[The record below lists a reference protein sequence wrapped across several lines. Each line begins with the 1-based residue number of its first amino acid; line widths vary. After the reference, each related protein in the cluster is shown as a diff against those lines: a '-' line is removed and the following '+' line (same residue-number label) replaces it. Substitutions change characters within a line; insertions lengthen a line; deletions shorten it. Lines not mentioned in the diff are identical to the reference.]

1 MPRPICYQVPRI
13 DKINPPTSLCESPMT
28 ETPRPTPSLS
38 PGRLGRRELLRMSL
52 GGLTLPALL
61 DARSQAASPRSSSE
75 ATAVI
80 LVWLQ
85 GGASHLETYDPK
97 PLSGSAYRGP
107 YDPIATNVPG
117 MDICELLPHHA
128 RVADRFSLLRSM
140 VHTGF
145 CHQQGTQQLLTGHPV
160 RILKQKPDHPDIF
173 SIVHRLR
180 RSPNGGLPNYVG
192 VNPVPYGGAA
202 YLGPAYEPFAVT
214 GDPNTGDFAVPNIGI
229 SDKQKLGRMRER
241 IGLRQSLDRL
251 SRDADLFHQMKALD
265 EFETQALNVLTGPAA
280 KEAFDIEQESTATRE
295 RYGRNRWGQQTLL
308 ARRLV
313 ERGVDLVTT
322 TFNGSL
328 CGRVG
333 NWDDHAV
340 NHNVFEGLKYRCP
353 FYDQAVA
360 ALIED
365 LFDRGLDRRVMVVV
379 TGEFGRTPKISHVA
393 SSGKGV
399 ASAAKGTVQPGRDHW
414 PRATSILFAGGGI
427 EPGQV
432 IGSTDTRGED
442 GKDRIVGRDDF
453 LATIYRHL
461 GVDAD
466 HLALADF
473 AGRPIPVLRDGQPI
487 PELTATSAT

>member
-1 MPRPICYQVPRI
+1 
-13 DKINPPTSLCESPMT
+13 
-28 ETPRPTPSLS
+28 
-38 PGRLGRRELLRMSL
+38 MSL
-52 GGLTLPALL
+52 GGLSLPALL
-61 DARSQAASPRSSSE
+61 ASRAAADQSS
-75 ATAVI
+75 AGDRKAVI

-107 YDPIATNVPG
+107 YDPIATDVPG
-117 MDICELLPHHA
+117 MEICELLPHHA
-128 RVADRFSLLRSM
+128 RVAGKFSLLRSM

-160 RILKQKPDHPDIF
+160 RILKQKPDHPDLF
-173 SIVHRLR
+173 SITHRMR
-180 RSPNGGLPNYVG
+180 QAPHSGLPNYVG
-192 VNPVPYGGAA
+192 VNPVPYAGAA

-214 GDPNTGDFAVPNIGI
+214 GDPNSGSFQVPNIGLD
-229 SDKQKLGRMRER
+229 DKKKLSRMRER
-241 IGLRQSLDRL
+241 IGLRESLDRL
-251 SRDADLFHQMKALD
+251 SREADQYHQMKALD
-265 EFETQALNVLTGPAA
+265 EFETQALDVLTGPAA
-280 KEAFDIEQESTATRE
+280 KRAFDINQESVATRD
-295 RYGRNRWGQQTLL
+295 RYGRNRWGQQALL

-313 ERGVDLVTT
+313 ESGVDLVTT

-340 NHNVFEGLKYRCP
+340 NHNIFEGLKHRCP

-365 LFDRGLDRRVMVVV
+365 IFERGLDQRVMVVV

-399 ASAAKGTVQPGRDHW
+399 ASAPKGTVQPGRDHW

-427 EPGQV
+427 PAGQV
-432 IGSTDTRGED
+432 IGSTDGRGED
-442 GKDRIVGRDDF
+442 AKDRIVGRDDF
-453 LATIYRHL
+453 LATIYHHL
-461 GVDAD
+461 GMDAD

-473 AGRPIPVLRDGQPI
+473 AGRPVPVLRNGTPI
-487 PELTATSAT
+487 RELTSRG

>member
-1 MPRPICYQVPRI
+1 MTSRPHLDSDPFGQSAP
-13 DKINPPTSLCESPMT
+13 
-28 ETPRPTPSLS
+28 PTPSVS
-38 PGRLGRRELLRMSL
+38 PGTSIGRRELLRASL

-61 DARSQAASPRSSSE
+61 ASRAAGGATPGGDR
-75 ATAVI
+75 TAVI
-80 LVWLQ
+80 LIWLQ

-107 YDPIATNVPG
+107 YDPIATRVPG

-128 RVADRFSLLRSM
+128 RVAEKFSLLRSM
-140 VHTGF
+140 VHSGF

-160 RILKQKPDHPDIF
+160 RILKQKPDHPDLF

-180 RSPNGGLPNYVG
+180 QAPTGGLPNYVG
-192 VNPVPYGGAA
+192 VNPVPYAGAA
-202 YLGPAYEPFAVT
+202 YLGPAYEPFSVS
-214 GDPNTGDFAVPNIGI
+214 GDPNSGSFAVPNIGL
-229 SDKQKLGRMRER
+229 SDKQKLARIRER
-241 IGLRQSLDRL
+241 IGLRKSLDRL
-251 SRDADLFHQMKALD
+251 SRDADLYQRMKALD
-265 EFETQALNVLTGPAA
+265 EFETQALDVLTGPAA
-280 KEAFDIEQESTATRE
+280 KKAFDISKESTATRDK
-295 RYGRNRWGQQTLL
+295 YGRNRWGQQALL

-313 ERGVDLVTT
+313 ESGVDLVTT

-340 NHNVFEGLKYRCP
+340 NHNVFEGLKHRCP

-379 TGEFGRTPKISHVA
+379 TGEFGRTPKISH
-393 SSGKGV
+393 SPSTGKGV
-399 ASAAKGTVQPGRDHW
+399 ASAKKGTMQPGRDHW

-427 EPGQV
+427 PAGEV
-432 IGSTDTRGED
+432 IGSTNSRGED
-442 GKDRIVGRDDF
+442 AKDRVVGRDDF
-453 LATIYRHL
+453 LATIYHHL
-461 GVDAD
+461 EIDAD

-473 AGRPIPVLRDGQPI
+473 AGRPIPVLANGTPIRGLTRRRD
-487 PELTATSAT
+487 

>member
-1 MPRPICYQVPRI
+1 VRI
-13 DKINPPTSLCESPMT
+13 SSTNPSTVSSAT
-28 ETPRPTPSLS
+28 VS
-38 PGRLGRRELLRMSL
+38 PGPTVGRRELLRLSL
-52 GGLTLPALL
+52 GGLTLPSLL
-61 DARSQAASPRSSSE
+61 SARAAAETSTAGDR
-75 ATAVI
+75 TAVI

-85 GGASHLETYDPK
+85 GGASHIETYDPK

-107 YDPIATNVPG
+107 YDPIATHTPG
-117 MDICELLPHHA
+117 MQICELLPRHA
-128 RVADRFSLLRSM
+128 EVSNRFSLLRSM

-160 RILKQKPDHPDIF
+160 RILKQKPDHPDLF
-173 SIVHRLR
+173 SIAHRLR
-180 RSPNGGLPNYVG
+180 RGAFNGLPNYVG
-192 VNPVPYGGAA
+192 VNPVPYAGAA

-214 GDPNTGDFAVPNIGI
+214 GDPNGSGFQVPNIGL
-229 SDKQKLGRMRER
+229 SDKQKLARMRER
-241 IGLRQSLDRL
+241 IGLRRSLDRL
-251 SRDADLFHQMKALD
+251 SRDADQYHRMKALD
-265 EFETQALNVLTGPAA
+265 KFETQALNVLTGPAA
-280 KEAFDIEQESTATRE
+280 KRAFDLEQETPATRD
-295 RYGRNRWGQQTLL
+295 RYGRNRWGQQALL

-313 ERGVDLVTT
+313 ESGVDLVTT

-340 NHNVFEGLKYRCP
+340 NHNVFEGLKHRCP

-360 ALIED
+360 TLIED
-365 LFDRGLDRRVMVVV
+365 LFERGLDRRVMVVV

-399 ASAAKGTVQPGRDHW
+399 ASAPKGTVQPGRDHW

-427 EPGQV
+427 TPGQV

-442 GKDRIVGRDDF
+442 ANDRIVGRDDF

-473 AGRPIPVLRDGQPI
+473 AGRPIPVIRNGTPI
-487 PELTATSAT
+487 RELTAPD

>member
-1 MPRPICYQVPRI
+1 MMTRSHPISDHTDLSGQA
-13 DKINPPTSLCESPMT
+13 TH
-28 ETPRPTPSLS
+28 PTPSVS
-38 PGRLGRRELLRMSL
+38 PGTTIGRRELLRASL
-52 GGLTLPALL
+52 GGLSLPALL
-61 DARSQAASPRSSSE
+61 ASRAASGATPGGDR
-75 ATAVI
+75 TAVI

-107 YDPIATNVPG
+107 YDPIATRVPG
-117 MDICELLPHHA
+117 MDVCELLPHHA
-128 RVADRFSLLRSM
+128 RVAEKFSLLRSM

-160 RILKQKPDHPDIF
+160 RILKQKPDHPDLF

-180 RSPNGGLPNYVG
+180 RSPNSGLPNYVG
-192 VNPVPYGGAA
+192 VNPVPYAGAA
-202 YLGPAYEPFAVT
+202 YLGPAYEPFRVS
-214 GDPNTGDFAVPNIGI
+214 GDPNSGSFAVPNIGL
-229 SDKQKLGRMRER
+229 SDKQKLARIRER

-251 SRDADLFHQMKALD
+251 SRDADLYQRMKALD
-265 EFETQALNVLTGPAA
+265 EFETQALDVLTGPAA
-280 KEAFDIEQESTATRE
+280 REAFDIGKESTATRDL
-295 RYGRNRWGQQTLL
+295 YGRNRWGQQALL

-313 ERGVDLVTT
+313 ESGVDLVTT

-340 NHNVFEGLKYRCP
+340 NHNVFEGLKHRCP

-360 ALIED
+360 GLIED
-365 LFDRGLDRRVMVVV
+365 LFDRGLNRRVMVVV

-399 ASAAKGTVQPGRDHW
+399 ASAKKGTVQPGRDHW
-414 PRATSILFAGGGI
+414 PRATSILFAGGDI

-432 IGSTDTRGED
+432 IGSTDSRGED
-442 GKDRIVGRDDF
+442 GKDQVVGRDDF
-453 LATIYRHL
+453 LATIYHHL
-461 GVDAD
+461 GIDAD

-473 AGRPIPVLRDGQPI
+473 AGRPIPVLRNGTPI
-487 PELTATSAT
+487 RGLTGRRS

>member
-1 MPRPICYQVPRI
+1 VTTSST
-13 DKINPPTSLCESPMT
+13 NPSTVSSAT
-28 ETPRPTPSLS
+28 VS
-38 PGRLGRRELLRMSL
+38 PGPTVGRRELLRLSL
-52 GGLTLPALL
+52 GGLTLPSLL
-61 DARSQAASPRSSSE
+61 SARAAAETSTAGDR
-75 ATAVI
+75 TAVI

-85 GGASHLETYDPK
+85 GGASHIETYDPK

-107 YDPIATNVPG
+107 YDPIATHTPG
-117 MDICELLPHHA
+117 MQICELLPRHA
-128 RVADRFSLLRSM
+128 EVSNRFSLLRSM

-160 RILKQKPDHPDIF
+160 RILKQKPDHPDLF
-173 SIVHRLR
+173 SIAHRLR
-180 RSPNGGLPNYVG
+180 RGAFNGLPNYVG
-192 VNPVPYGGAA
+192 VNPVPYAGAA

-214 GDPNTGDFAVPNIGI
+214 GDPNGSGFQVPNIGL
-229 SDKQKLGRMRER
+229 SDKQKLARMRER
-241 IGLRQSLDRL
+241 IGLRRSLDRL
-251 SRDADLFHQMKALD
+251 SRDADQYHRMKALD
-265 EFETQALNVLTGPAA
+265 KFETQALNVLTGPAA
-280 KEAFDIEQESTATRE
+280 KRAFDLEQETPATRD
-295 RYGRNRWGQQTLL
+295 RYGRNRWGQQALL

-313 ERGVDLVTT
+313 ESGVDLVTT

-340 NHNVFEGLKYRCP
+340 NHNVFEGLKHRCP

-360 ALIED
+360 TLIED
-365 LFDRGLDRRVMVVV
+365 LFERGLDRRVMVVV

-399 ASAAKGTVQPGRDHW
+399 ASAPKGTVQPGRDHW

-427 EPGQV
+427 TPGQV

-442 GKDRIVGRDDF
+442 ANDRIVGRDDF

-473 AGRPIPVLRDGQPI
+473 AGRPIPVIRNGTPI
-487 PELTATSAT
+487 RELTAPD

>member
-1 MPRPICYQVPRI
+1 M
-13 DKINPPTSLCESPMT
+13 TSSISPST
-28 ETPRPTPSLS
+28 VSSATVS
-38 PGRLGRRELLRMSL
+38 PGPSVGRRELLRLSL
-52 GGLTLPALL
+52 GGLTLPSLL
-61 DARSQAASPRSSSE
+61 SARATAKTSVAGDR
-75 ATAVI
+75 TAVI

-107 YDPIATNVPG
+107 YDPIATQTPG
-117 MDICELLPHHA
+117 MRICELLPHHA
-128 RVADRFSLLRSM
+128 KVSNRFSLLRSM
-140 VHTGF
+140 GHTGF

-160 RILKQKPDHPDIF
+160 RILKQKPDHPDLF

-180 RSPNGGLPNYVG
+180 RSAYSGLPNYVG
-192 VNPVPYGGAA
+192 VNPVPYAGAA

-214 GDPNTGDFAVPNIGI
+214 GDPTGSGFQVPNIGL
-229 SDKQKLGRMRER
+229 SDKQKLARMRER
-241 IGLRQSLDRL
+241 IGLRRSLDRL
-251 SRDADLFHQMKALD
+251 SRDADQYHQMKALD
-265 EFETQALNVLTGPAA
+265 EFETQALDVLTGPAA
-280 KEAFDIEQESTATRE
+280 KRAFDLEKETPATRD
-295 RYGRNRWGQQTLL
+295 RYGRNRWGQQARL

-313 ERGVDLVTT
+313 ESGVDLVTT

-340 NHNVFEGLKYRCP
+340 NHNVFEGLKHRCP

-365 LFDRGLDRRVMVVV
+365 LFERGLDRRVMVVV

-399 ASAAKGTVQPGRDHW
+399 ASAPKGTVQPGRDHW

-427 EPGQV
+427 TPGQV
-432 IGSTDTRGED
+432 IGATDTRGED
-442 GKDRIVGRDDF
+442 ATDRIVGRDDF

-461 GVDAD
+461 GIDSD

-473 AGRPIPVLRDGQPI
+473 AGRPIPVIRNGTPI
-487 PELTATSAT
+487 QELTAPG